1 MALVKTIT
9 VVDNVINDL
18 SLCCIILGNSVYS
31 TLLFNP
37 MQSFVNHIN
46 GKDRRSI
53 VQRIVI
59 GEGAVLQHSRQILA
73 RCCQKAF
80 LGDYDNYAC
89 RTKILLR
96 SCVDKVKILNVHLA
110 REDVAGHIA
119 DNGNVEF
126 GEILVLGAVNRV
138 VGSEVYI
145 RSIGAECELLRNV
158 AVVLIGAASCLVN
171 LAVEF
176 SFRHGLLGPD
186 AGVDISGV
194 FFSVEIGSCHQ
205 KLGTAAA
212 LDKHN
217 LVVLGDFHQLAQQ
230 LFCFCMHGSVFT
242 TAMAHFNDAHAGVF
256 VV

>member
-1 MALVKTIT
+1 MTLVKTIA
-9 VVDNVINDL
+9 VVDNVIDEL
-18 SLCCIILGNSVYS
+18 SLCCIILGNSVYA

-37 MQSFVNHIN
+37 VQSFVNHIN
-46 GKDRRSI
+46 GKDRRCI

-59 GEGAVLQHSRQILA
+59 GKGAVLQHSGQLLT

-80 LGDYDNYAC
+80 LGDDDDYAC

-96 SCVDKVKILNVHLA
+96 ACVDKVKIFDVNLA
-110 REDVAGHIA
+110 RKDVAGHIA
-119 DNGNVEF
+119 DNGNVEL

-158 AVVLIGAASCLVN
+158 AVVLISAASGLIN

-176 SFRHGLLGPD
+176 SFCHSLFGPD

-194 FFSVEIGSCHQ
+194 FFSVEISSCHQ
-205 KLGTAAA
+205 KLSAAAA
-212 LDKHN
+212 LDEHN
-217 LVVLGDFHQLAQQ
+217 LVIFGDFHQLAQQ
-230 LFCFCMHGSVFT
+230 LFCFCVQGSVFV
-242 TAMAHFNDAHAGVF
+242 AAVAHFNDAHAGVF